1 MARPAEFCRSVG
13 VCADLRKT
21 ENFTFVESTQLARS
35 ARRTDL
41 FMCPQSADERLM
53 KRNGNFLVFSF
64 DGMNKKESRRQTAL
78 LPLPFAQ
85 SCLFIMFA
93 LGSTSPVSS
102 MRFIAAAS
110 VSDFLRAR
118 AIISSA
124 SSGRTTTT
132 PSASP
137 TMMSPGLTRAPPIST
152 TTFTR
157 PSRTCRPR
165 AERRRAQ
172 RLGRRF
178 PRSLRCRGTPRR

>member
-53 KRNGNFLVFSF
+53 KRNGNFLFFSF

-78 LPLPFAQ
+78 LPLSFAQ
-85 SCLFIMFA
+85 SCLFSRFA
-93 LGSTSPVSS
+93 RGSTSPVSS

-137 TMMSPGLTRAPPIST
+137 TMMSPGLRARRLSRQPRLRARRAP
-152 TTFTR
+152 
-157 PSRTCRPR
+157 CRPR
-165 AERRRAQ
+165 EGRRRAQ
-172 RLGRRF
+172 RSGRLF
-178 PRSLRCRGTPRR
+178 PRSLLCRGTPRR